1 MAGPTYEELMAAATK
16 LKDAGNADGARKMLE
31 AAVRVR
37 QNQPKSFWEKTKETV
52 GKDIQQLGDVA
63 LMAGRGLTIGQSP
76 NIQGAINVML
86 GGDFETGRQNQLA
99 AEGAAS
105 ERLGWAGMLP
115 EIAGGMATGGAEMAA
130 IKKLAGPQAV
140 EKLGGW
146 LGSALTGAAEGS
158 VYAQG
163 QGMDTTYGGLLGA
176 GGALAGKGIM
186 TGLGKIDDW
195 ISPKLN
201 VQQRAANAITQQMQR
216 SGVAPEDVATTLQG
230 EMARLG
236 PDATLADVDMLR
248 PRVVKAVNPMSST
261 EAVASAFNT
270 ATSPQRNIA
279 DLALTEWDNI
289 FQTPRS
295 INEKGAETKLTLD
308 QAKAIYEQGLNNSPV
323 KFKGDTFEKIV
334 TGAFGTKAIA
344 GMKSARDA
352 IIDAIKIKTP
362 LKDDGKGGFIRESMT
377 PRDLLDI
384 KDAVDARIKDTTDG
398 AADAKTK
405 RHLSDISRQ
414 INETLKGYVPEIKT
428 AADIYSGQYSFDAA
442 YNNGYELGEKGLKGQ
457 SLTDLREMIAG
468 FTPQQKQAYAEGWR
482 KAKFEGVDAAGAEKE
497 FARIGPTK
505 SNADLEII
513 DSLFGAGTG
522 QKFVDVSKRINAISA
537 TNKDFLNRWKTVS
550 GEAANPKGDSLNPLR
565 MGADLLTMAAQT
577 AERKMMGGA
586 FQGAFGREA
595 RAMGARGNALTND
608 QIVEWATR
616 TGQSVDDAM
625 REIEQYMARSK
636 PRPINPELMRSG
648 IQTGTAIERAMRD
661 R

>member
-1 MAGPTYEELMAAATK
+1 MADPTYEELLASAKQLQQNGNIEGAK
-16 LKDAGNADGARKMLE
+16 KILK
-31 AAVRVR
+31 AAVRIR
-37 QNQPKSFWEKTKETV
+37 KSQPKSFWEKTKETV
-52 GKDIQQLGDVA
+52 GQDIQQLGDVG
-63 LMAGRGLTIGQSP
+63 LMLGRGLTIGQSP

-86 GGDFETGRQNQLA
+86 GGDFETGRKNQLA
-99 AEGAAS
+99 AEQAAS
-105 ERLGWAGMLP
+105 ERLGVMGMLP
-115 EIAGGMATGGAEMAA
+115 EVAGGLATGGAEVAA
-130 IKKLAGPQAV
+130 VKKLAGTPAA

-146 LGSALTGAAEGS
+146 LGSALTGALEGS
-158 VYAQG
+158 TYAQG
-163 QGMDTTYGGLLGA
+163 QGMDTTAGGLLGA
-176 GGALAGKGIM
+176 GGALTGKAVM
-186 TGLGKIDDW
+186 SGLGKIENW
-195 ISPKLN
+195 LPNFN
-201 VQQRAANAITQQMQR
+201 VQERGAKEIAAQMQR
-216 SGVAPEDVATTLQG
+216 SGVAPENIGSTLQN
-230 EMARLG
+230 EMGRLG

-261 EAVASAFNT
+261 ETVASAFNT
-270 ATSPQRNIA
+270 ATSQQRNIA

-289 FQTPRS
+289 FTTPRS
-295 INEKGAETKLTLD
+295 INQKGEQTKLTLD
-308 QAKAIYEQGLNNSPV
+308 QAKAIYEKGLNNSPV
-323 KFKGDTFEKIV
+323 KFRPDKFEQIV
-334 TGAFGTKAIA
+334 TGAFGDKAIA
-344 GMKSARDA
+344 GMRTARDS
-352 IIDAIKIKTP
+352 ILRSIKIKTP
-362 LKDDGKGGFIRESMT
+362 LVDDGNGGKVRAPMK

-384 KDAVDARIKDTTDG
+384 KDSIDAQIKDTTNG

-414 INETLKGYVPEIKT
+414 INETLKGYVPEIRT

-442 YNNGYELGEKGLKGQ
+442 YNNGYELGQKGLKGQ
-457 SLTDLREMIAG
+457 SLTDLRKMISG

-513 DSLFGAGTG
+513 DSLFGPGTG
-522 QKFVDVSKRINAISA
+522 QKFVNVSKRINAISA

-565 MGADLLTMAAQT
+565 IGADLLTMAAQT

-616 TGQSVDDAM
+616 TGQSTEDAM
-625 REIEQYMARSK
+625 REIQQYLSRSQ
-636 PRPINPELMRSG
+636 PRPISPELLRAG
-648 IQTGTAIERAMRD
+648 IQTGTAAERSMRG

>member
-37 QNQPKSFWEKTKETV
+37 QNQPKTLLDTTKQVV
-52 GKDIQQLGDVA
+52 GENIQQLGDVA

-99 AEGAAS
+99 AEAAAS
-105 ERLGWAGMLP
+105 ERLGIMGMVP
-115 EIAGGMATGGAEMAA
+115 EIAGGIATGGAEVAA
-130 IKKLAGPQAV
+130 VKKLAGTPAAQ
-140 EKLGGW
+140 KLGGW
-146 LGSALTGAAEGS
+146 LGSILTGAAEGS

-163 QGMDTTYGGLLGA
+163 QGMDTTAGGLLGA
-176 GGALAGKGIM
+176 GGALAGKSVM

-195 ISPKLN
+195 LAPKLN
-201 VQQRAANAITQQMQR
+201 VQQRAAEQISQQMQR
-216 SGVAPEDVATTLQG
+216 SGVAPENIGATLQS
-230 EMARLG
+230 EMDRLG
-236 PDATLADVDMLR
+236 PDAVLADVDLLR
-248 PRVVKAVNPMSST
+248 PRVTKAVNP
-261 EAVASAFNT
+261 EASIETAASAFNT

-279 DLALTEWDNI
+279 DLALTEWDSI

-295 INEKGAETKLTLD
+295 INEKGVETKLTLD

-323 KFKGDTFEKIV
+323 KFKGDTFETIV
-334 TGAFGTKAIA
+334 TDAFGTKPIA
-344 GMKSARDA
+344 GMKTARDA
-352 IIDAIKIKTP
+352 LIESIRIKTP
-362 LKDDGKGGFIRESMT
+362 LVPDGKGGFVRDRMT
-377 PRDLLDI
+377 ARDLLDI
-384 KDAVDARIKDTTDG
+384 KDSVDARIKDTTDG

-405 RHLSDISRQ
+405 RHLTDISKQ
-414 INETLKGYVPEIKT
+414 INETLKGYVPEIRT

-442 YNNGYELGEKGLKGQ
+442 YSNGYDLGKKGLKGQ
-457 SLTDLREMIAG
+457 SLTDLREMVAG

-513 DSLFGAGTG
+513 DSLFGPGTG
-522 QKFVDVSKRINAISA
+522 QQFVDVSKRINAISA
-537 TNKDFLNRWKTVS
+537 TNKDLLNSWKSVS
-550 GEAANPKGDSLNPLR
+550 GEAANPKGDSLNLLR
-565 MGADLLTMAAQT
+565 IGADLLTMASQT

-608 QIVEWATR
+608 QIVDWATR
-616 TGQSVDDAM
+616 TGTSVEDAL
-625 REIEQYMARSK
+625 RQIEQYMARSK
-636 PRPINPELMRSG
+636 PQPIDPELLRSG
-648 IQTGTAIERAMRD
+648 IQTGTAAERSMRG

>member
-16 LKDAGNADGARKMLE
+16 LKDSGDADGAKKMLA

-37 QNQPKSFWEKTKETV
+37 QSQPKSFWEKTKENV

-63 LMAGRGLTIGQSP
+63 LMAGRGLTVGQSP
-76 NIQGAINVML
+76 NIQGVINVML

-99 AEGAAS
+99 AEQAAS
-105 ERLGWAGMLP
+105 ERLGIMGMVP
-115 EIAGGMATGGAEMAA
+115 EIVGGIATGGAEMAA
-130 IKKLAGPQAV
+130 LKKLAGPQAV

-146 LGSALTGAAEGS
+146 LGTALTGAAEGS
-158 VYAQG
+158 IYAQG
-163 QGMDTTYGGLLGA
+163 QGMDTTAGGLLGA
-176 GGALAGKGIM
+176 GGALAGKSIM
-186 TGLGKIDDW
+186 TNLGKIDDW
-195 ISPKLN
+195 LSPKLN
-201 VQQRAANAITQQMQR
+201 VQQRAANEIAQQMER
-216 SGVAPEDVATTLQG
+216 SGVAPQNVASTLQG

-236 PDATLADVDMLR
+236 PDATLADVEMLR
-248 PRVVKAVNPMSST
+248 PRVTKAVNPMSST
-261 EAVASAFNT
+261 ETVASAFNT

-295 INEKGAETKLTLD
+295 INEKGQETKLTLD
-308 QAKAIYEQGLNNSPV
+308 QAKSIYEQGLNNSPV
-323 KFKGDTFEKIV
+323 KFKGDTFETIV
-334 TGAFGTKAIA
+334 TDAFGKKAIA

-352 IIDAIKIKTP
+352 LIEAIKIKTP
-362 LKDDGKGGFIRESMT
+362 LRPDGKGGFIRENMT
-377 PRDLLDI
+377 PRDLLEI

-442 YNNGYELGEKGLKGQ
+442 YNNGYELGKQGLKGQ
-457 SLTDLREMIAG
+457 SLTDLREMING

-513 DSLFGAGTG
+513 DSLFGSGTG

-537 TNKDFLNRWKTVS
+537 TNKDFMNRWKTVS

-565 MGADLLTMAAQT
+565 IGADLLTMAAQT

-616 TGQSVDDAM
+616 TGQSVGDAL

-636 PRPINPELMRSG
+636 PRPIDPELMRSG
-648 IQTGTAIERAMRD
+648 IQTGTAAERAMRE

>member
-16 LKDAGNADGARKMLE
+16 LKDSGDADGAKKMLA

-37 QNQPKSFWEKTKETV
+37 QSQPKSFWEKTKENV

-99 AEGAAS
+99 AEQAAS
-105 ERLGWAGMLP
+105 ERLGIMGMIP
-115 EIAGGMATGGAEMAA
+115 EVAGGMATGGAELKLAE
-130 IKKLAGPQAV
+130 KLAGSGAAQ
-140 EKLGGW
+140 KLGGW
-146 LGSALTGAAEGS
+146 LGSALTGALEGS

-163 QGMDTTYGGLLGA
+163 QGMDTTAGGLLGA
-176 GGALAGKGIM
+176 GGALAGKSIM
-186 TGLGKIDDW
+186 TGLGNFDDW

-201 VQQRAANAITQQMQR
+201 VQQRAANEITQQMQR
-216 SGVAPEDVATTLQG
+216 SGVAPENVASTLQG
-230 EMARLG
+230 EMDRLG
-236 PDATLADVDMLR
+236 PDAVLADIDLLR
-248 PRVVKAVNPMSST
+248 PRVTEAVNPDAST
-261 EAVASAFNT
+261 ATVATAFNT

-295 INEKGAETKLTLD
+295 INEKGQETKLTLD
-308 QAKAIYEQGLNNSPV
+308 QAKSIYEQGLNNSPV
-323 KFKGDTFEKIV
+323 KFKGDTFETMV
-334 TGAFGTKAIA
+334 TDAFGTKAIA

-352 IIDAIKIKTP
+352 LIEAIKIKTP
-362 LKDDGKGGFIRESMT
+362 LRPDGKGGFIRENMT
-377 PRDLLDI
+377 PRDLLEI

-442 YNNGYELGEKGLKGQ
+442 YNNGYELGKQGLKGQ
-457 SLTDLREMIAG
+457 SLTDLREMING

-482 KAKFEGVDAAGAEKE
+482 KAKFEGVDAGKAEKE

-513 DSLFGAGTG
+513 DTLFGPGTG

-537 TNKDFLNRWKTVS
+537 TNKAFLDSWKKVS
-550 GEAANPKGDSLNPLR
+550 KEAASTKGSANAPIR
-565 MGADLLTMAAQT
+565 MGLDLITLAAQT

-586 FQGAFGREA
+586 FQGAFGREG
-595 RAMGARGNALTND
+595 RAMGARGLGLTND

-616 TGQSVDDAM
+616 TGQSTEDAM
-625 REIEQYMARSK
+625 REIQQYLSRSQ
-636 PRPINPELMRSG
+636 PRPIDPELMRSG

>member
-1 MAGPTYEELMAAATK
+1 MADPTYEDLLAAAK
-16 LKDAGNADGARKMLE
+16 QLQQSGNPDGAKKMLE
-31 AAVRVR
+31 AAVRIR
-37 QNQPKSFWEKTKETV
+37 KSQPESLWDTTKKVV
-52 GKDIQQLGDVA
+52 GESVQQMGDVA

-99 AEGAAS
+99 AEKAAS
-105 ERLGWAGMLP
+105 ERLGIMGMLP
-115 EIAGGMATGGAEMAA
+115 EVAAGMATGGAEVAA
-130 IKKLAGPQAV
+130 VKKLAGTPAAQ
-140 EKLGGW
+140 KLGGW
-146 LGSALTGAAEGS
+146 LGSILTGAAEGS

-163 QGMDTTYGGLLGA
+163 QGMDTTAGGLLGA
-176 GGALAGKGIM
+176 GGALAGKSVM
-186 TGLGKIDDW
+186 TGLGKIENW
-195 ISPKLN
+195 LPNFN
-201 VQQRAANAITQQMQR
+201 VQERAASEIADQFRR
-216 SGVAPEDVATTLQG
+216 SGVAPENISTTLRS
-230 EMARLG
+230 EMDRLG

-248 PRVVKAVNPMSST
+248 PRVTKAVNPMSST
-261 EAVASAFNT
+261 ETVASAFNT

-279 DLALTEWDNI
+279 DLALTEWDSI

-295 INEKGAETKLTLD
+295 INEKGVETKLTLD

-323 KFKGDTFEKIV
+323 RFKGDTFEKIV

-352 IIDAIKIKTP
+352 IIESIQIKTP
-362 LKDDGKGGFIRESMT
+362 LKPDGKGGFVRESMT
-377 PRDLLDI
+377 ARDLLEL
-384 KDAVDARIKDTTDG
+384 KDSIDARIKDTTDG

-414 INETLKGYVPEIKT
+414 INDTLKGYVPEIKT

-442 YNNGYELGEKGLKGQ
+442 YNNGYELGQKGLKGQ
-457 SLTDLREMIAG
+457 SLTDLRQMIDS

-565 MGADLLTMAAQT
+565 IGADLLTMAAQT

-616 TGQSVDDAM
+616 TGQSTEDAM
-625 REIEQYMARSK
+625 REIQQYLSRSQ
-636 PRPINPELMRSG
+636 PQPIDPELLRSG
-648 IQTGTAIERAMRD
+648 IQMGTAAERSMRG